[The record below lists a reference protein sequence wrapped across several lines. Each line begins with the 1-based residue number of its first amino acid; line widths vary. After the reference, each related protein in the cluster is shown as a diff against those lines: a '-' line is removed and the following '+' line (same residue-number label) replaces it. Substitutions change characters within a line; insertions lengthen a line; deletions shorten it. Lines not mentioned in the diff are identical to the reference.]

1 MVEARGARTLGVGV
15 QRVFLGEGDYS
26 VSLIRVV
33 VHDAYAIFE

>member
-1 MVEARGARTLGVGV
+1 MLEQER
-15 QRVFLGEGDYS
+15 EIIP